1 VSRLKSKRGA
11 DVADRARGRARKTA
25 AQAAPLART
34 AGDAVKQ
41 GADDVAAWAVPQ
53 VRKGR
58 KWAAPRVERTGI
70 AVQEKIAPQVS
81 ATLTKAA
88 RALDPAPAKRRRSR
102 IGRIFTV
109 LAAAAGVAAAVTV
122 VRKRIAA
129 GSALPDLPDTTD
141 TTDTDADGTYG
152 SAPASHN
159 GTAEATPTD
168 AGRVDANGH
177 VRTTP

>member
-1 VSRLKSKRGA
+1 M
-11 DVADRARGRARKTA
+11 ADRARGRARKTA

-88 RALDPAPAKRRRSR
+88 RRLDPAPAKRRSR
-102 IGRIFTV
+102 IGRIFTL
-109 LAAAAGVAAAVTV
+109 LAAAAGVAAAVAV
-122 VRKRIAA
+122 VRKRMAA

-141 TTDTDADGTYG
+141 TDADGTYG
-152 SAPASHN
+152 SAPVDQT
-159 GTAEATPTD
+159 GTGEGAPTD
-168 AGRVDANGH
+168 ASRVDANGH

>member
-1 VSRLKSKRGA
+1 M
-11 DVADRARGRARKTA
+11 ADRARGRARKTA

-41 GADDVAAWAVPQ
+41 GADDVAAWAAPQ

-58 KWAAPRVERTGI
+58 KWAAPRVDAASV

-81 ATLTKAA
+81 EALTKAA
-88 RALDPAPAKRRRSR
+88 RALDPAPAKRRSR

-122 VRKRIAA
+122 VRKRMAA
-129 GSALPDLPDTTD
+129 GSALPDLADD
-141 TTDTDADGTYG
+141 TTDTDPDGTYG
-152 SAPASHN
+152 SAPASQN
-159 GTAEATPTD
+159 GTTETAPAD
-168 AGRVDANGH
+168 ASKVDANGH

>member
-1 VSRLKSKRGA
+1 MSRLKSKRGA

-41 GADDVAAWAVPQ
+41 GADDVAAWAAPQ

-58 KWAAPRVERTGI
+58 KWAAPRVEATGI

-88 RALDPAPAKRRRSR
+88 RALDPAPAKRRSR

-122 VRKRIAA
+122 VRKRMAA
-129 GSALPDLPDTTD
+129 SSALPDLADTTD
-141 TTDTDADGTYG
+141 TSDTDADGTYG
-152 SAPASHN
+152 SATASHN
-159 GTAEATPTD
+159 GTAEATPAD
-168 AGRVDANGH
+168 PSRVDANGH
-177 VRTTP
+177 VHTTP

>member
-58 KWAAPRVERTGI
+58 KWAAPRVDAAGI
-70 AVQEKIAPQVS
+70 AVQERIAPQVS
-81 ATLTKAA
+81 EALTKAA
-88 RALDPAPAKRRRSR
+88 RALDPAPVKRRRSR
-102 IGRIFTV
+102 IGRVFTV
-109 LAAAAGVAAAVTV
+109 LAAAAGIAAAVTV
-122 VRKRIAA
+122 IRKRTAA
-129 GSALPDLPDTTD
+129 SSALPDLDDTTD
-141 TTDTDADGTYG
+141 ISDTDPDGTYG
-152 SAPASHN
+152 SAPVSQN

-168 AGRVDANGH
+168 TSHVDANGH

>member
-1 VSRLKSKRGA
+1 VSRLNSKRGA

-41 GADDVAAWAVPQ
+41 GADDVAAWAAPQ

-58 KWAAPRVERTGI
+58 KWAAPRVDAAGV

-81 ATLTKAA
+81 EALTKAA
-88 RALDPAPAKRRRSR
+88 RALDPAPARRRRSR

-122 VRKRIAA
+122 VRKRMAA
-129 GSALPDLPDTTD
+129 SSALPDLAD
-141 TTDTDADGTYG
+141 TTDTDPDGTYG
-152 SAPASHN
+152 SDPASHN
-159 GTAEATPTD
+159 GSTEAAPTD
-168 AGRVDANGH
+168 ASRVDANGH